1 VRWTVA
7 AGAGGMAAIWAGGI
21 GRVARREDRR
31 EGGSGARQNAENKR
45 CASLSLALLPDKGG
59 GEERE
64 RLVTGAACD
73 NACLFV
79 CLHPPD

>member
-31 EGGSGARQNAENKR
+31 GGSGARQNAENKR
-45 CASLSLALLPDKGG
+45 CASLPLALLPDKGG
-59 GEERE
+59 GRRE
-64 RLVTGAACD
+64 KD
-73 NACLFV
+73 
-79 CLHPPD
+79 